1 MKNLLLLIFCI
12 IYYTCY
18 TQIASISTDLNNIE
32 TSSFYDEKGIIRIN
46 LTENYLQLFIDLDN
60 YDEEYESIKLNYKL
74 SSIPILLYNQDF
86 EVYNILFDLQ
96 SIINE
101 PIGGLID
108 FSSNSILLFYD
119 DGSSLLYIGEGIT
132 III

>member
-1 MKNLLLLIFCI
+1 MKNILLILPCV
-12 IYYTCY
+12 IYYTTY
-18 TQIASISTDLNNIE
+18 TQIASISTNLNNVE
-32 TSSFYDEKGIIRIN
+32 TSSFYNEKGIIRIN

-60 YDEEYESIKLNYKL
+60 YEEEYESIKLNYKL

-119 DGSSLLYIGEGIT
+119 DGSSLLYIGEGVE
-132 III
+132 IIL